1 MNEISKEKYNYI
13 RADEI
18 RKQEEGL
25 SLMDDAKMPLL
36 PKWND
41 KLALPPSF
49 DEYMKDNNLKEPSLL
64 PPTVDSD
71 GSSKSESKDK

>member
-1 MNEISKEKYNYI
+1 
-13 RADEI
+13 
-18 RKQEEGL
+18 L